1 MVDKTGKIWFGGGNN
16 GDYGLDCYDPR
27 TGKTTYYRYNKN
39 DSTSISNN
47 DINCIYEDH
56 LGNIWVGTDGGGI
69 CEFDPGT
76 SKFTRYPYIR
86 NNLFNRNN
94 RGALDD
100 AQVYYI
106 VEDKKGTLWVGTNE
120 GSINRFNRETGTFTS
135 YLGIAPGFT
144 SILSIYQG
152 SKNDLWV
159 GTYQGGVFRFNP
171 GTTGVERFTEKNGLL
186 YNGAFAIL
194 RDSRNRLWLPSFRG
208 ISIFNPKT
216 GNVRNLTSA
225 DGLPGSTFTC
235 GLKVSS
241 SQFLFACDNGF
252 ISVNPEDFI
261 PDTHAPVVHIR
272 SAAFTIPGGQSM
284 HDSTI
289 MAFGKKDIRLAY
301 NENRLTFK
309 YVGLYYQNADL
320 VKYAYKLDG
329 YDKGWINAGTEQ
341 KAVYTNLSP
350 GTYTFRVK
358 AANPDGVWSTES
370 PSITITINHPGGK
383 PGGLMYYMR
392 CLPGRLFTHSSAGE
406 QKRCR
411 RKKKCWKIK

>member
-1 MVDKTGKIWFGGGNN
+1 MDRANHGLYHWHPGTDSFTAIKFWKGKAANPNAGPVMVDKKGKIWFGGGNN

-27 TGKTTYYRYNKN
+27 TGKTTYYRYNKK

-47 DINCIYEDH
+47 DIYCIYQDH

-69 CEFDPGT
+69 CKFDPET

-94 RGALDD
+94 HGALDD
-100 AQVYYI
+100 AQAYYI

-120 GSINRFNRETGTFTS
+120 GSLNRFNRETGTFTS

-144 SILSIYQG
+144 CILSINQG

-159 GTYQGGVFRFNP
+159 ATYQGGVFRFNP

-235 GLKVSS
+235 GLKVRTANFFSPAIMD
-241 SQFLFACDNGF
+241 LF
-252 ISVNPEDFI
+252 
-261 PDTHAPVVHIR
+261 
-272 SAAFTIPGGQSM
+272 
-284 HDSTI
+284 
-289 MAFGKKDIRLAY
+289 
-301 NENRLTFK
+301 RLTRRTLSPILMHPLSIFDRQPLPFPA
-309 YVGLYYQNADL
+309 VSPCMILPSWHL
-320 VKYAYKLDG
+320 VKKISGLPIMKTG
-329 YDKGWINAGTEQ
+329 LH
-341 KAVYTNLSP
+341 LSMW
-350 GTYTFRVK
+350 
-358 AANPDGVWSTES
+358 DC
-370 PSITITINHPGGK
+370 ITK
-383 PGGLMYYMR
+383 MR
-392 CLPGRLFTHSSAGE
+392 TL
-406 QKRCR
+406 
-411 RKKKCWKIK
+411 